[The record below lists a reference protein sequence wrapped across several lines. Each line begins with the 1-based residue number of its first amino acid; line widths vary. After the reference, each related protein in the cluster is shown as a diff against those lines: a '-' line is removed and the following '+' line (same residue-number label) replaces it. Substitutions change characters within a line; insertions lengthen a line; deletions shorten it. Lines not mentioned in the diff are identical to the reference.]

1 MRELLSQGIPR
12 PTDGNAPPAPAG
24 AGPRLGRIGL
34 GLLVV
39 LLLVGL
45 AGSVRVVNAGY
56 VGVLTTFGRVH
67 DAPLQPGL
75 HVVNPVSQRVVP
87 VDVRVLPHPFKEID
101 AASREYQTVTLTG
114 NLNYQIDPARAP
126 ELYRTVGLDFA
137 DKVLDAA
144 LSDIV
149 KEVVPRYG
157 VGEILPRRDEI
168 RAQAKR
174 MLGENLARYG
184 IVVND
189 VYISNISFSPE
200 YQAAIERKQTAQQQ
214 AEAERQI
221 LEQKRV
227 QAEQAVV
234 DARGQADA
242 RVASAEGEARANRA
256 ITESLSP
263 QLVEYLRW
271 TRWDGKLPQVLG
283 GDNQTLISVPLT
295 EARATPTAAPTPPA
309 QAPASPTPAR

>member
-1 MRELLSQGIPR
+1 VLVL
-12 PTDGNAPPAPAG
+12 
-24 AGPRLGRIGL
+24 IGL
-34 GLLVV
+34 
-39 LLLVGL
+39 
-45 AGSVRVVNAGY
+45 ASSVRVVNAGY
-56 VGVLTTFGRVH
+56 VGVLTTFGQV
-67 DAPLQPGL
+67 DDLPLQPGL
-75 HVVNPVSQRVVP
+75 HVVNPVSQRIVP

-101 AASREYQTVTLTG
+101 AASREYQSVTLTG
-114 NLNYQIDPARAP
+114 NLNYQVDPARAP

-157 VGEILPRRDEI
+157 VSEILPRRDEI
-168 RAQAKR
+168 RARSKQ

-214 AEAERQI
+214 AEAEREI

-227 QAEQAVV
+227 QAEQVVV

-242 RVASAEGEARANRA
+242 RVAAAEGEARANRA
-256 ITESLSP
+256 ITDSLSP

-271 TRWDGKLPQVLG
+271 TRWDGRLPQVLG
-283 GDNQTLISVPLT
+283 GDNQTLIPVPIDG
-295 EARATPTAAPTPPA
+295 APAKPSPVPTPAQTQPPAASAPAPAAPAPAAPTP
-309 QAPASPTPAR
+309 AR